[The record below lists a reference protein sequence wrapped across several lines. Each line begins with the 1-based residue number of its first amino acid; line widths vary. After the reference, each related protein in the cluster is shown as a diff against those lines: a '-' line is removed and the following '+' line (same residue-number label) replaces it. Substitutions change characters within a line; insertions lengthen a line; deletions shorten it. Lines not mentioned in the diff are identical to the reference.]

1 MAKAAPIYHGA
12 NDVEVTGRRRR
23 GRPKKGWQHCVHLGM
38 ETLELTCEMDQD
50 RAVWRSKLA
59 AATPYGEDSR
69 DDEFVYVFN
78 QTWRETYEITQR
90 LGTYCLLSFPNLTT
104 CHLSSLS
111 KINKLD
117 LISLSSQPFIFFFFH
132 GWCFV

>member
-59 AATPYGEDSR
+59 AAEKLVEMTSLFMYSIKHVERHTKSLN
-69 DDEFVYVFN
+69 V
-78 QTWRETYEITQR
+78 
-90 LGTYCLLSFPNLTT
+90 LGRIAFFLS
-104 CHLSSLS
+104 
-111 KINKLD
+111 
-117 LISLSSQPFIFFFFH
+117 LI
-132 GWCFV
+132 